1 MIRNRLSKWKAVG
14 FKNFENRTFASRS
27 LRVALPAASKLL
39 FLSTNLVNYKIKSGC

>member
-27 LRVALPAASKLL
+27 LRIVALPAATKFS
-39 FLSTNLVNYKIKSGC
+39 FLSTNLVDN